1 MTIQEYIEIYIETI
15 NKRSKEFLP
24 MQPGDV
30 PDTYA
35 VVDQLIKD
43 VHYKPETSVKDGI
56 RRFVA
61 WYREYYGVEG

>member
-1 MTIQEYIEIYIETI
+1 MTIQEYIECI

-35 VVDQLIKD
+35 DFDQLIKD
-43 VHYKPETSVKDGI
+43 VNYKPETTVQDGI